1 MKKVWML
8 VMVLCVALATQNAS
22 AKRFGGGLS
31 FGKQSSRVTQRQAT
45 PPAAPATAPQKA
57 TNTSGPNNQPGA
69 TNTRSGFGGI
79 LGGLAAGLGLAWL
92 ASSLGFGEGFGN
104 VLMILLFVAAG
115 VFLFRLLMRSKLQPR
130 AQTPEGAYVPAPSY
144 NEKNVGNDAA
154 ARPWESNATAF
165 QAATPAGGSII
176 GSALLGN
183 QTWGIPEG
191 FDTLG
196 FLAACKRN
204 FTNLQG
210 AWDRADIPA
219 LRALMTD
226 DMLRNI
232 QEQLAERE
240 VLTDGKPNVT
250 EVVTLDAQMLG
261 IEEVEGHYM
270 ASVEFNGMIREQPE
284 AAPTP
289 FREVWNVTRP
299 VSGPGGWLVAGVQA
313 LG

>member
-8 VMVLCVALATQNAS
+8 VMVLCLALATQHAA

-31 FGKQSSRVTQRQAT
+31 FGKQSNRVTQRQAT
-45 PPAAPATAPQKA
+45 PPAAPAATPQKA
-57 TNTSGPNNQPGA
+57 ASPTGTPNTGN
-69 TNTRSGFGGI
+69 RFGGM

-92 ASSLGFGEGFGN
+92 AHSLGFGEGFAN
-104 VLMILLFVAAG
+104 ILMVLLLVAAG
-115 VFLFRLLMRSKLQPR
+115 VFVFRLMAHGR
-130 AQTPEGAYVPAPSY
+130 ARPVAQGADGSYAPVPGY
-144 NEKNVGNDAA
+144 NEKNVGNDSA
-154 ARPWESNATAF
+154 ARPWESTNTSF
-165 QAATPAGGSII
+165 QSANSGGGSVI

-183 QTWGIPEG
+183 QTWGVPDG
-191 FDTLG
+191 FDTMG
-196 FLAACKRN
+196 FLTACKRN

-226 DMLRNI
+226 EMLQNI
-232 QEQLAERE
+232 EEQLAERE
-240 VLTDGKPNVT
+240 ALNEGKANVT
-250 EVVTLDAQMLG
+250 EVVHLDAQMLG

-270 ASVEFNGMIREQPE
+270 ASVEFNGLIREQ
-284 AAPTP
+284 ADASPTP

-299 VSGPGGWLVAGVQA
+299 VNGPGGWLVAGVQA